1 MCCLEREE
9 RSKRQVQEKY
19 VVAAGPSFL
28 PFASAIVKGS
38 MRFYGHLTPSAATAP
53 YPPPSASPIAEV
65 PYLASHLKATTATVL
80 AASGQHCNSLPL
92 ILPAPLRSA
101 NNLAVGTGL
110 REAINLRLLDPK
122 RRKTLG
128 NLA

>member
-38 MRFYGHLTPSAATAP
+38 MRFYGQRAHLTPSAATAP

-65 PYLASHLKATTATVL
+65 PYLASLEGNHSNRFGGKWPTLL
-80 AASGQHCNSLPL
+80 QFASD
-92 ILPAPLRSA
+92 SA
-101 NNLAVGTGL
+101 CTFAVC
-110 REAINLRLLDPK
+110 
-122 RRKTLG
+122 
-128 NLA
+128 